1 MKRMRQIWLAG
12 LVLLSLSIEVSAQ
25 NNVAMQDS
33 IPEIVVTGTGTE
45 HYLKDAPVQ
54 TEVISG
60 KMLEQYAGRGLEE
73 MLGGLCASL
82 NFSLGDMGSN
92 IQLNGMNNDYIL
104 ILINGKRMNG
114 DIGGQNDLAMINPDN
129 IERIEIVKGASSSLY
144 GSDAIAGV
152 INIITKKNRDP
163 FNVTNKTRV
172 GCNGDIAQSN
182 SVGIKHGKL
191 NSTTSF
197 NIKHTDGWRNTDK
210 EWHHY
215 DLMDG
220 SVSKTVSR
228 STNYTIAENL
238 EYNVNSQLSL
248 TADVSFYQKW
258 IKRPFGPYQYNRYD
272 YQYRN
277 QSYAAG
283 AKYQL
288 GERDYLTLDVSY
300 DHYNYYF
307 DYTQIETTDDF
318 DESVPPKRLT
328 YYPGMSILQTS
339 QRKLLALAKGVF
351 HLGEQNILNTGVEY
365 MWDKLIAPSRM
376 EGGQASVYTL
386 SAYAQDEW
394 TVVSNLILTGGVRFV
409 HHKEFGQKLTPKVSA
424 MYKWGDFNFRAT
436 YSYGFKA
443 PTVKELYYGYI
454 TSIMSSKLKAYYGN
468 KDLKPQTSNYYSAG
482 VEYKGKKLSASVTG
496 YYNKIKNMVELT
508 VVPTSPED
516 KILEVEET
524 MKYNNLAG
532 ARSYGVDVTLDYQIL
547 PSLAVGGGYS
557 YVDAKAQYADD
568 PTSQDYMKYMP
579 INATSYNSATWKALW
594 SHSWKK
600 YKLGIGVFGNYRS
613 TKYYI
618 TDGNGAPYQLWRLNT
633 SHALLKMKKWT
644 LVVDAGI
651 DNIFNYVDD
660 VPFGR
665 NRGTTTPGRTYY
677 VSCSIKFM
685 NKSK

>member
-1 MKRMRQIWLAG
+1 MKRMRQIWLIG
-12 LVLLSLSIEVSAQ
+12 LVGLFLPVKAGAQ

-82 NFSLGDMGSN
+82 SFSPGDMGSN

-129 IERIEIVKGASSSLY
+129 IERVEIVKGASSSLY

-163 FNVTNKTRV
+163 FSVTNKTRV
-172 GCNGDIAQSN
+172 GYYGDITQSN
-182 SVGIKHGKL
+182 SIGIKHGRL
-191 NSTTSF
+191 NSTTSV
-197 NIKHTDGWRNTDK
+197 NMKHTDGWRNTDK

-228 STNYTIAENL
+228 STNYSVTENL
-238 EYNVNSQLSL
+238 SYKVNDALSL
-248 TADVSFYQKW
+248 TADASFYQKW
-258 IKRPFGPYQYNRYD
+258 IKRPFGAYQYNRYD

-288 GERDYLTLDVSY
+288 GGRDYLTFDMSY

-307 DYTQIETTDDF
+307 DYTQIETTDYF
-318 DESVPPKRLT
+318 DQSVPPKRLT

-351 HLGEQNILNTGVEY
+351 YLGEQNILNAGVEY
-365 MWDKLIAPSRM
+365 MWDKLVAPTRM
-376 EGGQASVYTL
+376 EEGKASVYTL

-394 TVVSNLILTGGVRFV
+394 TITPALVVTGGVRFV
-409 HHKEFGQKLTPKVSA
+409 YHKEFGQKLTPKMSA

-482 VEYKGKKLSASVTG
+482 VEYKGDKFSASVTG
-496 YYNKIKNMVELT
+496 YYNKIKNMVDLT
-508 VVPTSPED
+508 LVPTSPED
-516 KILEVEET
+516 KMLEVQET
-524 MKYNNLAG
+524 MEYNNLSG
-532 ARSYGVDVTLDYQIL
+532 ARSYGVDVTFDYQIL
-547 PSLAVGGGYS
+547 PSLSVGGGYS
-557 YVDAKAQYADD
+557 YVDAKAQYTDD
-568 PTSQDYMKYMP
+568 PDSEDYMKYVP
-579 INATSYNSATWKALW
+579 INATAFHNATWKVLW
-594 SHSWKK
+594 SRSWKK

-613 TKYYI
+613 KKYYI
-618 TDGNGAPYQLWRLNT
+618 TNGDGAPYQLWRLNT
-633 SHALLKMKKWT
+633 SHSLLKMKKWS
-644 LVVDAGI
+644 LVFDAGV
-651 DNIFNYVDD
+651 DNIFDYVDD

-665 NRGTTTPGRTYY
+665 NRGTTNPGRTFYA
-677 VSCSIKFM
+677 SCSVKFM
-685 NKSK
+685 NKKK

>member
-1 MKRMRQIWLAG
+1 MKQIWIVG
-12 LVLLSLSIEVSAQ
+12 LIGLTLSVKVGAQ
-25 NNVAMQDS
+25 NNVVMQDS
-33 IPEIVVTGTGTE
+33 IPEVVVTGTGTQ

-82 NFSLGDMGSN
+82 SFSLGDMGSN
-92 IQLNGMNNDYIL
+92 IKLNGMNNDYIL

-114 DIGGQNDLAMINPDN
+114 DIGGQNDLSMINPDN

-163 FNVTNKTRV
+163 FSITNKTRV
-172 GCNGDIAQSN
+172 GYYGDITQSN

-191 NSTTSF
+191 NSLTSMSM
-197 NIKHTDGWRNTDK
+197 KHSDGWRNTDK

-228 STNYTIAENL
+228 STNYSVAENL
-238 EYNVNSQLSL
+238 SYKVNRLLSL

-258 IKRPFGPYQYNRYD
+258 IERPFGAYQYNRYD

-277 QSYAAG
+277 QSYATG

-288 GERDYLTLDVSY
+288 NSRDYLTLDVSY

-307 DYTQIETTDDF
+307 DYTQIETTDNF
-318 DESVPPKRLT
+318 DHNDPPQRLT

-339 QRKLLALAKGVF
+339 QRKFMTLSKGVF
-351 HLGEQNILNTGVEY
+351 YLGEQHILNTGVEY
-365 MWDKLIAPSRM
+365 MWDRLIAPDRM
-376 EGGQASVYTL
+376 EGESASVYTL
-386 SAYAQDEW
+386 SAYVQDEW
-394 TVVSNLILTGGVRFV
+394 TMATNLILTGGIRFV
-409 HHKEFGQKLTPKVSA
+409 HHQEFGQKVNPKVAA

-443 PTVKELYYGYI
+443 PTVKELYYNYI

-468 KDLKPQTSNYYSAG
+468 KNLKPQTSNYYSAG
-482 VEYKGKKLSASVTG
+482 VEYKGKKLSASVMG

-508 VVPTSPED
+508 VIPTSPED
-516 KILEVEET
+516 RILEVEET
-524 MKYNNLAG
+524 MKYNNLSR
-532 ARSYGVDVTLDYQIL
+532 ARSFGVDVTFDYELL
-547 PSLAVGGGYS
+547 PSFSVGGGYS
-557 YVDAKAQYADD
+557 YVDAKAQYTDEPESED
-568 PTSQDYMKYMP
+568 FMKYIP
-579 INATSYNSATWKALW
+579 INATVYHNATWKALW
-594 SHSWKK
+594 THSWKK
-600 YKLGIGVFGNYRS
+600 YKLGIGLFGNYHS
-613 TKYYI
+613 KKYYI
-618 TDGNGAPYQLWRLNT
+618 TNGDGEPYQLWRLNT
-633 SHALLKMKKWT
+633 SHSLLKMKKWT
-644 LVVDAGI
+644 FVVDAGV

-660 VPFGR
+660 APFGR
-665 NRGTTTPGRTYY
+665 NRGTTNPGRTFY

-685 NKSK
+685 NKNKSKK